1 MTSTPF
7 VSISLGPTHANA
19 RLGTQEM
26 GKLAVVSNRYN
37 IYLKSHVSKISNQP
51 QGNPLA
57 IFKNGRRVQSDFELL
72 QIRSFFSF
80 TRIILPQ
87 ILIESANLIHRN
99 SIILFLRYKLEKYIP
114 HELIYSTFRFQ

>member
-37 IYLKSHVSKISNQP
+37 IYISKVVYLKFPIS
-51 QGNPLA
+51 L
-57 IFKNGRRVQSDFELL
+57 RE
-72 QIRSFFSF
+72 
-80 TRIILPQ
+80 TRW
-87 ILIESANLIHRN
+87 
-99 SIILFLRYKLEKYIP
+99 LFLRMVEEFNRTLNFSKFA
-114 HELIYSTFRFQ
+114 HSTLLPG